1 MEYIHS
7 YFIAD
12 NYKKISVDSKKN
24 NNISLLQEQEKN
36 NFSLFNIFENEK
48 YSQIFQTEG
57 LPLDEEEDTINDRHL
72 FNSLNKKC
80 PNQGTKR
87 KIFSIT
93 KSNKFSLFTETEN
106 IKIPEKYLPQKGP
119 NPHKVDEIYN
129 ISVKI
134 KRRFFKALI
143 EKINGIDYYINFQ
156 KFPKILIISDSKER
170 NKILINMKLL
180 DIFEN
185 EKLYDKND
193 LDNYYHNLDQLKRT
207 LGKIQN

>member
-93 KSNKFSLFTETEN
+93 KSNKFSLFTETEILKYQKN
-106 IKIPEKYLPQKGP
+106 IYLKKDPT
-119 NPHKVDEIYN
+119 H
-129 ISVKI
+129 I
-134 KRRFFKALI
+134 KLMKFI
-143 EKINGIDYYINFQ
+143 IFQ
-156 KFPKILIISDSKER
+156 
-170 NKILINMKLL
+170 
-180 DIFEN
+180 
-185 EKLYDKND
+185 
-193 LDNYYHNLDQLKRT
+193 
-207 LGKIQN
+207 